1 MVSYIREVL
10 CFVFTRKATKML
22 FVLSVASLVLPWFT
36 YNSKIM
42 GYCFGS
48 EFYVYFIAP
57 MILVWFALFGK
68 GHVLLGVFGA
78 MSNMAVLVYALGGWM
93 KIHNISSEFLLR
105 EGIHTS
111 VSGFWISFA
120 LFGCLLASM
129 ITDILMMSRNAES
142 EAMTCC

>member
-10 CFVFTRKATKML
+10 CFMFTRKATKML

-68 GHVLLGVFGA
+68 GHVWLGMFGA
-78 MSNMAVLVYALGGWM
+78 MTNMAVLVYALGGWM
-93 KIHNISSEFLLR
+93 KIHNISSVFLLK

-111 VSGFWISFA
+111 VFGFWVSFV
-120 LFGCLLASM
+120 LFGLLLASM
-129 ITDILMMSRNAES
+129 IADNLKMSRNAET
-142 EAMTCC
+142 EVRPCC

>member
-1 MVSYIREVL
+1 M
-10 CFVFTRKATKML
+10 CTRKATKML

-57 MILVWFALFGK
+57 MILVWYALFGK

-78 MSNMAVLVYALGGWM
+78 MTNMAVLVYALGGWM

-111 VSGFWISFA
+111 VYGFWVSFV
-120 LFGCLLASM
+120 LFGFLLASM
-129 ITDILMMSRNAES
+129 ITDILMMSRNGES